1 MNHPFRIREI
11 AQQAGLSEATV
22 DRVLHGRGGVR
33 QSTVNEV
40 QQAIQDLTRQRSQV
54 RLGGRTFLID
64 LVIDSPLRFSTEVQ
78 SALEQELPGLR
89 PATLRSRFHFTN
101 SAPVGEQVQ
110 ILDAIAQRGSQ
121 GVILKAPDVP
131 EINAAV
137 QRLSRARI
145 PVITLVTDLPASVRL
160 AYVGPDNRA
169 AGATAAYLVH
179 QWIKDESASVLVT
192 RGDGSFRGE
201 DEREMGF
208 RSALRM
214 IAPQRRVVELLDP
227 TSDERLRYR
236 IVTDVLAEHPAISGV
251 YSMYAFGADRIT
263 VDAFAGAN
271 RACEVFIAHDLDQDH
286 LALLR
291 DGQISALLHHDLRED
306 MRQACQMIMQ
316 AHGALP
322 GRPVSAYS
330 AVQVVTPF
338 NVAPRMLA

>member
-1 MNHPFRIREI
+1 MSHPFRIREI

-22 DRVLHGRGGVR
+22 DRVIHERGGVR
-33 QSTVNEV
+33 QSTVDEV
-40 QQAIQDLTRQRSQV
+40 QQAIKDLTRQKAQV
-54 RLGGRTFLID
+54 RLGGRTFVID
-64 LVIDSPLRFSTEVQ
+64 LVIDSPSRFSSEVQ
-78 SALEQELPGLR
+78 AALEQELPGLR
-89 PATLRSRFHFTN
+89 PATLRSRFHFTE
-101 SAPVGEQVQ
+101 SAPVAQQVE
-110 ILDAIAQRGSQ
+110 ILDTIAQRGSQ
-121 GVILKAPDVP
+121 GVILKAPDAP

-169 AGATAAYLVH
+169 AGSTAAYLVH
-179 QWIKDESASVLVT
+179 QWIKDDAGSVLVT

-208 RSALRM
+208 RSTLRT
-214 IAPQRRVVELLDP
+214 IAPRRRVVELLNP
-227 TSDERLRYR
+227 TTDEDLRYR
-236 IVTDVLAEHPAISGV
+236 MVTDLLAEYPTISGV
-251 YSMYAFGADRIT
+251 YSMYAFGADRVTI
-263 VDAFAGAN
+263 DAFAGAN
-271 RACEVFIAHDLDQDH
+271 RKCQVFIAHDLDQDK
-286 LALLR
+286 LALLT
-291 DGQISALLHHDLRED
+291 DGHISALLHHDLRED

-316 AHGALP
+316 SHHALP